1 MKMTI
6 HKCSSDGE
14 LNAECHLN
22 GTLCKLWFWYIFS
35 RLNVFLGDMQ
45 QDGAPC
51 H

>member
-1 MKMTI
+1 MQMTI
-6 HKCSSDGE
+6 HKCNSDAE
-14 LNAECHLN
+14 LNAERLLN

-35 RLNVFLGDMQ
+35 HLTVSSGDMQ